1 MIWLKKDRERFIF
14 HAIIPALYTFWRIFF
29 LVNLK
34 YLYIHYAWMSN
45 MKKQKSTEDV
55 KVKKM
60 VVLVKTSDHYHY
72 KFPLFQLSCKIVKEF
87 QTKI

>member
-1 MIWLKKDRERFIF
+1 
-14 HAIIPALYTFWRIFF
+14 
-29 LVNLK
+29 
-34 YLYIHYAWMSN
+34 MSS
-45 MKKQKSTEDV
+45 MKKQKSTKDV

-87 QTKI
+87 ETKI